1 MGGDI
6 GVPDDSACY
15 HVPVP
20 MPQNIQC
27 RKIVIAGSNIAIPR
41 IHVAELPNHLIYV
54 LARVTR
60 RFPFVDIV
68 LSRYAQHVADGIAE
82 AIVMVDIDSALV
94 QGLP

>member
-1 MGGDI
+1 MVGDI
-6 GVPDDSACY
+6 RVPNNAPSH
-15 HVPVP
+15 HVPIP
-20 MPQNIQC
+20 MPKSIQG
-27 RKIVIAGSNIAIPR
+27 RKVVISGSNIAIPR

-60 RFPFVDIV
+60 RFSFVDGV
-68 LSRYAQHVADGIAE
+68 LARYAQHVADGIAE